1 MLGTGG
7 RPPAAV
13 NALVFPDKPGLR
25 SPSYAGTPQA
35 APVNHH
41 HMGLIAFLLGPKVYR
56 KRRSNLGRTGSGL
69 SRALPYSSQVFRALS
84 SAAAA
89 LSALGSTGESH
100 MDPGCYLNTEHAGRF

>member
-7 RPPAAV
+7 WPPTPANAV
-13 NALVFPDKPGLR
+13 LFPEKPGLG
-25 SPSYAGTPQA
+25 SPSYARTPQA

-41 HMGLIAFLLGPKVYR
+41 HMGLIAFLLGPKVCR
-56 KRRSNLGRTGSGL
+56 KRSNPGRTGSGL

-100 MDPGCYLNTEHAGRF
+100 TDPGCYLNTEHAGRF